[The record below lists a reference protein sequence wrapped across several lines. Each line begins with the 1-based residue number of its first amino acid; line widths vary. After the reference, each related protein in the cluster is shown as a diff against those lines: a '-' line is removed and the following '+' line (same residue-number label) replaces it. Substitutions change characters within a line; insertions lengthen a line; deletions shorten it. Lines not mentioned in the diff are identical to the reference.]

1 MSVNLD
7 PRPGD
12 PFPLTT
18 HLLQKITELER
29 ENAALRVE
37 NAALKKALDRLEQKF
52 AAIDAKSD
60 KADTSTRKGPTYQ
73 TLVSENAAL
82 REDKERLDWLEHFI
96 ISFSRLTAPDMGGAC
111 FVGQYCNSSKDL
123 GKSRQ
128 SYLKME
134 GSTIRAMIDAARK
147 ENG

>member
-1 MSVNLD
+1 MKTNLD

-29 ENAALRVE
+29 ENAALR
-37 NAALKKALDRLEQKF
+37 A
-52 AAIDAKSD
+52 
-60 KADTSTRKGPTYQ
+60 
-73 TLVSENAAL
+73 
-82 REDKERLDWLEHFI
+82 DKERLDWLEHFI

-134 GSTIRAMIDAARK
+134 GSTIRAAIDAARK
-147 ENG
+147 EQP